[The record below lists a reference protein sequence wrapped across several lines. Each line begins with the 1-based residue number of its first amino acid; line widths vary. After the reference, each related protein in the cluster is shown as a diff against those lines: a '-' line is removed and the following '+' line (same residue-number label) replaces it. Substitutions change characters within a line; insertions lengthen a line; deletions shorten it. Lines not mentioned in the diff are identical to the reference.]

1 MSLSPGRWS
10 RASRLRSPRMVLLV
24 MAVTSIALA
33 GVVVLY
39 LQGHRPRAN
48 AASGSPKAAS
58 SCDTPPAAAPA
69 PPPAAKPD
77 APPDFLTF
85 AACGD
90 ERKDGESGEARGESH
105 RG

>member
-1 MSLSPGRWS
+1 
-10 RASRLRSPRMVLLV
+10 MVLLV

-77 APPDFLTF
+77 PPPDFLTF

-90 ERKDGESGEARGESH
+90 GAKTGKAAKPAAKATAVR
-105 RG
+105 